1 LTLYLLL
8 FLALLQG
15 LTEFLPVSSSGH
27 LVLARALA
35 GDPGMGQDLTVEIA
49 LHVGTLGAVL
59 VYFRR
64 ELAGIL
70 AGLLR
75 PAEAGSSRGGR
86 EWRLALYLLVGTVPA
101 GLAGTLLGDL
111 VEEAFARPGLAGT
124 MLLVTAGGLWSTRWI
139 PEGRIDETRMGV
151 GRALLVG
158 VAQSLALLPG
168 ISRSGATLVAGL
180 ALGLEREAAFRFSFL
195 LSVPAI
201 AGAAILQGL
210 RLLRSGV
217 GTAALG
223 PSLLGAMFLAGLVG
237 YACLVILRRALVG
250 RRLHWFAVYCALAGA
265 VGLALGTGS

>member
-1 LTLYLLL
+1 LSLPLLL

-35 GDPGMGQDLTVEIA
+35 GDPGLGQSLTVEVA

-64 ELAGIL
+64 ELAGL
-70 AGLLR
+70 ARGLLR
-75 PAEAGSSRGGR
+75 PGAADPPLAGGER
-86 EWRLALYLLVGTVPA
+86 RLVAYLLLGTVPA
-101 GLAGTLLGDL
+101 GLAGLFLEDL
-111 VEEAFARPGLAGT
+111 VEEAFSRPALAGT
-124 MLLVTAGGLWSTRWI
+124 MLLITAAALWATRRI
-139 PEGRIDETRMGV
+139 PEGALPETGMGA
-151 GRALLVG
+151 GRALLIG

-168 ISRSGATLVAGL
+168 LSRSGATLVAGL

-195 LSVPAI
+195 LSIPAI
-201 AGAAILQGL
+201 TGAALLQAA
-210 RLLRSGV
+210 RLLRSGE
-217 GTAALG
+217 AASALD

-250 RRLHWFAVYCALAGA
+250 RRLHLFALYCAAAGA
-265 VGLALGTGS
+265 VGLALGMGS

>member
-1 LTLYLLL
+1 MSLPLLL

-35 GDPGMGQDLTVEIA
+35 GDPALGQSLTVEVA

-64 ELAGIL
+64 ELG
-70 AGLLR
+70 GLLR
-75 PAEAGSSRGGR
+75 GILRPGAAPPPLAGAER
-86 EWRLALYLLVGTVPA
+86 RLVAYLLLATVPA
-101 GLAGTLLGDL
+101 GLAGVFLGDL
-111 VEEAFARPGLAGT
+111 VEEAFSRPALAGA
-124 MLLVTAGGLWSTRWI
+124 MLLVTAAALWITRLLA
-139 PEGRIDETRMGV
+139 EGRLTESGL
-151 GRALLVG
+151 GPLRALLIG

-168 ISRSGATLVAGL
+168 LSRSGATLVTGL

-195 LSVPAI
+195 LSIPAVS
-201 AGAAILQGL
+201 GAALLQ
-210 RLLRSGV
+210 
-217 GTAALG
+217 TAHLARDGELAEVLD

-250 RRLHWFAVYCALAGA
+250 RRLHLFALYCAAAGA
-265 VGLALGTGS
+265 VGLALGMGS